1 MKRPTVFAAFACSL
15 TLTAPRV
22 GSIPYEDAKPILE
35 AHGKAMSAAEW
46 SRWVS
51 ARDAAIRARL
61 IQGDEDSIVNLWLYG
76 TSFTRLPRVTDRTAA
91 QLAARE
97 AIEDL
102 LVARLDDFVSAL
114 KSPGTNERLRFV
126 RELVTGKGIDLTT
139 AAGRAQAEA
148 YLIGIRERAIREH
161 SELRGAAGTPSA
173 YATLYRDRGLST
185 DTRLTASFAIDRALA
200 ALAEAGGV
208 QAGTV
213 ARIAI
218 VGPGL
223 DFTDKAEGFDFYP
236 PQTIQPFAIVDSL
249 TRLKLAAAAGLR
261 VTTFDL
267 SPRVNGHLAS
277 ARRRALSGASY
288 VIQLPLAKDQ
298 PQHEWHPD
306 LVAYWQRVGMTI
318 GKTVAPVP
326 PPAIAG
332 DVRVRAVAVR
342 PSIVAA
348 LTPEDVNIVVERLD
362 PIQDAERFDLIV
374 ATNVLVYY
382 DAFEQSLA
390 LANISSMLKPGGFFL
405 TNYAVAPPPP
415 METTASQTTA
425 VYFDTQQNGDTI
437 YAYRRR

>member
-1 MKRPTVFAAFACSL
+1 M
-15 TLTAPRV
+15 
-22 GSIPYEDAKPILE
+22 
-35 AHGKAMSAAEW
+35 
-46 SRWVS
+46 
-51 ARDAAIRARL
+51 
-61 IQGDEDSIVNLWLYG
+61 
-76 TSFTRLPRVTDRTAA
+76 
-91 QLAARE
+91 
-97 AIEDL
+97 
-102 LVARLDDFVSAL
+102 
-114 KSPGTNERLRFV
+114 
-126 RELVTGKGIDLTT
+126 
-139 AAGRAQAEA
+139 
-148 YLIGIRERAIREH
+148 
-161 SELRGAAGTPSA
+161 
-173 YATLYRDRGLST
+173 
-185 DTRLTASFAIDRALA
+185 
-200 ALAEAGGV
+200 